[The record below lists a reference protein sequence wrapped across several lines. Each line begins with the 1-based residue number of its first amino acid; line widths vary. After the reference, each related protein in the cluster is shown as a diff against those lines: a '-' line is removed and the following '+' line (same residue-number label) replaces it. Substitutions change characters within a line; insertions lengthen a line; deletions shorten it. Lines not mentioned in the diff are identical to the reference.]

1 MGIRRARRSRRRRV
15 CLGRRIHAR
24 RQTYGQYLAGRFS
37 APESLQRR
45 FRAHLA
51 GDGVSAERLRALR
64 HDRQCLGVDR
74 RLVRA
79 QARGRCAE
87 GVLHSR
93 KSARRIG
100 GRQLRFLPGRRQNST
115 QGAQRRLAPVRPQ
128 LLPPLPAGGAS
139 CAAGRYLDEP
149 RWLPLHHPG
158 KETLMSDKD
167 EGDTKTALSR
177 RNMLLAGTTL
187 AAASALGTA
196 ASVQKAVAQAQ
207 QAAPAGQKPNILVIM
222 GDDVGWF
229 NIGAY
234 HQGIMSGKTP
244 NLDKLAADGMR
255 FTDYYAEASCTAGRA
270 NFITGQIPLRTG
282 LTTVGQAGADVGMP
296 EQSVTTALLL
306 KSMGYTT
313 GQFGKNHLGDLNK
326 YLPTLHGFDEFF
338 GYLYHLDAMSDPY
351 WFDYPQDWIDKYGPR
366 NLVHSYATD
375 TDDPTVMPRWG
386 KVGKQRV
393 VDEGPLKPF
402 KDMSGDHQMWQKGRD
417 AKYDMETFDEV
428 LVEETKG
435 FMDRAKAAGK
445 PFFIWHNTTRMHV
458 FTYLAQKYQAKMNYE
473 SNFGL
478 EEAGMAQMDDDI
490 GDLLKHLDDI
500 GVTDNTIVIF
510 TTDNGAEVFT
520 WPDGGMTPF
529 RATKGTVFEGGFR
542 VPCIARWPGQIK
554 PGAVQNGIFS
564 GLDWLPTLVAA
575 AGNPNI
581 VAQLLQGVSIGGQ
594 TYKNHLDGYNQTDLI
609 TGKGPSA
616 RHEIFYFGE
625 SQLGAIRIDDFKFQ
639 FYQQPFGWPG
649 EKVTTDMPTIVNLR
663 QDPFERTPSIRGQT
677 LNDQGGGYMNDFM
690 AREFWRFVQVQQ
702 TVGAAAQSF
711 IDYPPMQQAAS
722 FNLAQV
728 KEKIEAMMKSHEGQ

>member
-1 MGIRRARRSRRRRV
+1 MSVRDER
-15 CLGRRIHAR
+15 
-24 RQTYGQYLAGRFS
+24 
-37 APESLQRR
+37 
-45 FRAHLA
+45 
-51 GDGVSAERLRALR
+51 GDQNRL
-64 HDRQCLGVDR
+64 
-74 RLVRA
+74 
-79 QARGRCAE
+79 
-87 GVLHSR
+87 
-93 KSARRIG
+93 
-100 GRQLRFLPGRRQNST
+100 N
-115 QGAQRRLAPVRPQ
+115 
-128 LLPPLPAGGAS
+128 
-139 CAAGRYLDEP
+139 
-149 RWLPLHHPG
+149 
-158 KETLMSDKD
+158 
-167 EGDTKTALSR
+167 R
-177 RNMLLAGTTL
+177 RNMLLAGTSL
-187 AAASALGTA
+187 AAASALGA
-196 ASVQKAVAQAQ
+196 AAGVQKAVAQAQ
-207 QAAPAGQKPNILVIM
+207 QAAPGGKPNILVIM

-244 NLDKLAADGMR
+244 NLDKLAAEGMR

-296 EQSVTTALLL
+296 DQSVTTALIL
-306 KSMGYTT
+306 KSMGYAT
-313 GQFGKNHLGDLNK
+313 GQFGKNHLGDMNK

-366 NLVHSYATD
+366 NLVHCYATE

-386 KVGKQRV
+386 KVGKQRI

-402 KDMSGDHQMWQKGRD
+402 KDMTADHQMWQKGRD

-428 LVEETKG
+428 LVENSKR
-435 FMDRAKAAGK
+435 FMDQAKQAGK

-458 FTYLAQKYQAKMNYE
+458 FTYLAAKYQQKMNYE

-478 EEAGMAQMDDDI
+478 EEAGMAQLDDDI

-500 GVTDNTIVIF
+500 GVANNTIVIF

-542 VPCIARWPGQIK
+542 VPCIIRWPGTIK
-554 PGAVQNGIFS
+554 PGTVENGMFS

-581 VAQLLQGVSIGGQ
+581 TQQLLQGVTLGGRN
-594 TYKNHLDGYNQTDLI
+594 YKNHLDGYNQIDLL

-616 RHEIFYFGE
+616 RHEVFYFAE
-625 SQLGAIRIDDFKFQ
+625 AQLGAIRIDDFKFQ
-639 FYQQPFGWPG
+639 FIQQPYGWPG
-649 EKVTTDMPTIVNLR
+649 EKISTDMPTIVNLR
-663 QDPFERTPSIRGQT
+663 QDPFERTPSVRGQT
-677 LNDQGGGYMNDFM
+677 LNDQGGGYVNDFLS
-690 AREFWRFVQVQQ
+690 REFWRFVQVQQ
-702 TVGAAAQSF
+702 KVAELAQTA
-711 IDYPPMQQAAS
+711 IDYPPMQAPAS
-722 FNLAQV
+722 FNLAAV
-728 KEKIEAMMKSHEGQ
+728 KEKIDAAMRSREGQ